1 VADRSI
7 SSSRAGTSPIGMC
20 RASAAWPRFHSS
32 FSRTSSNTEPGPNS
46 AGRSVMVVCAIDGS
60 ASTVLILA
68 RADGRAKTG
77 VQLPTGI
84 HSFHR
89 FIHRPPRRAD
99 THAGAS
105 HGRGGR
111 AVVDNACPLPL
122 RDRQPDPAF
131 SEFLAKLT
139 VPPYSPL
146 WRKSQ
151 RVCARR
157 CQPSESGARLFDTRE
172 TPSPA
177 TRRWSARHGWLNFP
191 GGT

>member
-1 VADRSI
+1 
-7 SSSRAGTSPIGMC
+7 M
-20 RASAAWPRFHSS
+20 
-32 FSRTSSNTEPGPNS
+32 
-46 AGRSVMVVCAIDGS
+46 GS
-60 ASTVLILA
+60 
-68 RADGRAKTG
+68 AKTG

-89 FIHRPPRRAD
+89 FIHRPPRRVD
-99 THAGAS
+99 THVSAS

-111 AVVDNACPLPL
+111 AVVDNPCPLPL

-131 SEFLAKLT
+131 SESLANLT

-157 CQPSESGARLFDTRE
+157 CQPSEPGAGLFGTRE

-177 TRRWSARHGWLNFP
+177 TSTLVSAAWFAQFSRGYIRGYDRHH
-191 GGT
+191 